1 MPDIWMDVDTALA
14 EVPVNLMPLLDD
26 TDFKSR
32 ETAVA
37 YNAAGMD
44 LVWNFVTPA
53 GAMSQTAVTPTTSG
67 TYDWT
72 HQGDGMYSIEIPA
85 SGGASIN
92 NDTEGF
98 GWFTGVAT
106 GVLPWRGPVIG
117 FRASGL
123 NDALIESAYST
134 TRGLAGTALPN
145 AAADAAGGLPISDAG
160 GLDMDALLADTND
173 IQSRL
178 PAALVGGR
186 MDASVGAMAANV
198 MTAAAA
204 AADLTTEL
212 QSGLATAA
220 DLATVAGYVDTEV
233 AAIKT
238 QTDKLTFDGANHIVA
253 DARKISTSSTAAD
266 NLEAGALA
274 VVVSTCAASSTTTT
288 VNTNLTEATDDH
300 FNGRVIIFTSGALA
314 YQASDITDYN
324 GTTKALTVTALTE
337 APANSDA
344 FVIV

>member
-1 MPDIWMDVDTALA
+1 MSRLITKGATDQTIYVEVLDSTSTTGGRKTGLAYNTSSLTAYYVRNGGSATAITLATLAAANSAHSDGGFKEVDATNMPGIYR
-14 EVPVNLMPLLDD
+14 LDLPD
-26 TDFKSR
+26 A
-32 ETAVA
+32 AVA
-37 YNAAGMD
+37 SGAD
-44 LVWNFVTPA
+44 SVVVTIK
-53 GAMSQTAVTPTTSG
+53 G
-67 TYDWT
+67 
-72 HQGDGMYSIEIPA
+72 
-85 SGGASIN
+85 
-92 NDTEGF
+92 
-98 GWFTGVAT
+98 AT
-106 GVLPWRGPVIG
+106 GMAQVSAEIQLVAVNPQDAVRGG
-117 FRASGL
+117 M
-123 NDALIESAYST
+123 
-134 TRGLAGTALPN
+134 TALPN

-178 PAALVGGR
+178 PAALVSGR
-186 MDASVGAMAANV
+186 MDALVGAMAANV

-220 DLATVAGYVDTEV
+220 DLATMAGYVDTEV
-233 AAIKT
+233 AAIKA

>member
-1 MPDIWMDVDTALA
+1 MSRIITKGATDQTIYFEVLDSTSTTGGRKTGLAYNTSSLTAYYVRNGGSATAITLATLAAANSAHSDGGFKEVDSTNMPGIYR
-14 EVPVNLMPLLDD
+14 LDLPD
-26 TDFKSR
+26 A
-32 ETAVA
+32 AVA
-37 YNAAGMD
+37 SGAD
-44 LVWNFVTPA
+44 SVVVTIK
-53 GAMSQTAVTPTTSG
+53 G
-67 TYDWT
+67 
-72 HQGDGMYSIEIPA
+72 
-85 SGGASIN
+85 
-92 NDTEGF
+92 
-98 GWFTGVAT
+98 AT
-106 GVLPWRGPVIG
+106 GMAQVSAEIQLVAVNPQDAVRGG
-117 FRASGL
+117 M
-123 NDALIESAYST
+123 
-134 TRGLAGTALPN
+134 TALPN
-145 AAADAAGGLPISDAG
+145 AAADAAGGLIISDAG
-160 GLDMDALLADTND
+160 GLDADAQRSDVTTILADTND

-178 PAALVGGR
+178 PAALVSGR

-204 AADLTTEL
+204 ASDLTTEI

-233 AAIKT
+233 AAIKA

-274 VVVSTCAASSTTTT
+274 VVVSTCAAGSTTTA

-300 FNGRVIIFTSGALA
+300 YNGRVIIFTSGALA
-314 YQASDITDYN
+314 GQASDITDYN

-337 APANSDA
+337 APASSDA

>member
-1 MPDIWMDVDTALA
+1 MSRLITKGATDQTIYVEVLDSTSTTGGRKTGLAYNTSSLTAYYVRNGGSATSITLATLAAANSAHSDGGFKEVDSTNMPGIYR
-14 EVPVNLMPLLDD
+14 LDLPD
-26 TDFKSR
+26 A
-32 ETAVA
+32 AVA
-37 YNAAGMD
+37 SGAD
-44 LVWNFVTPA
+44 SVVVTIK
-53 GAMSQTAVTPTTSG
+53 G
-67 TYDWT
+67 
-72 HQGDGMYSIEIPA
+72 
-85 SGGASIN
+85 
-92 NDTEGF
+92 
-98 GWFTGVAT
+98 AT
-106 GVLPWRGPVIG
+106 GMAQVSAEIQLVAVNPQDAVRGG
-117 FRASGL
+117 M
-123 NDALIESAYST
+123 
-134 TRGLAGTALPN
+134 TALPN

-300 FNGRVIIFTSGALA
+300 YNGRVIIFTSGALA